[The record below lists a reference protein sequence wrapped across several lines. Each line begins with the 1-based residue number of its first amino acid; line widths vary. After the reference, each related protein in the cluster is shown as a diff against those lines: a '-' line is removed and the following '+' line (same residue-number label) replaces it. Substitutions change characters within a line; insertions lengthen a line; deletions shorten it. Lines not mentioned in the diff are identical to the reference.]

1 MSSEIVSYA
10 LEYKN
15 VIREI
20 DALNNDIKKLRLR
33 LKPRLNELQKEKEK
47 YEKIILQYLERQQD
61 PGFKYQDIV
70 LYKEPKKT
78 YPQRKERDEKL
89 QEFLQQHNI
98 TEPEVVNQLKNMMK
112 TKRIIDES
120 LRGKDIQKLLTVIE
134 TIRKQKPLDPKQVLI
149 GIEKWLN
156 FKKPTDWATLPPS
169 CPPYLFQGDESLAVP
184 KKVGI
189 QPPYG
194 FPDAQ
199 RFNVWHEPLCVAKC
213 PPSLP
218 VQWVRLRSF
227 V

>member
-112 TKRIIDES
+112 TKRISDES
-120 LRGKDIQKLLTVIE
+120 RFTLK
-134 TIRKQKPLDPKQVLI
+134 RKSIK
-149 GIEKWLN
+149 
-156 FKKPTDWATLPPS
+156 
-169 CPPYLFQGDESLAVP
+169 
-184 KKVGI
+184 
-189 QPPYG
+189 
-194 FPDAQ
+194 
-199 RFNVWHEPLCVAKC
+199 
-213 PPSLP
+213 
-218 VQWVRLRSF
+218 
-227 V
+227 

>member
-1 MSSEIVSYA
+1 MGTADKFSKEFGFMVQRIDPIKTTDQVWPYPSQQRIVDYQKA
-10 LEYKN
+10 L
-15 VIREI
+15 
-20 DALNNDIKKLRLR
+20 D
-33 LKPRLNELQKEKEK
+33 
-47 YEKIILQYLERQQD
+47 YLESQ
-61 PGFKYQDIV
+61 
-70 LYKEPKKT
+70 LLL
-78 YPQRKERDEKL
+78 RDAGTGL
-89 QEFLQQHNI
+89 NALQQYMLQC
-98 TEPEVVNQLKNMMK
+98 TDEADEVKARCSAHFKMPMNVVRQAYDAMYRGNHPPTSPFPLAMVN
-112 TKRIIDES
+112 
-120 LRGKDIQKLLTVIE
+120 GP
-134 TIRKQKPLDPKQVLI
+134 KPLDPKQVLI